1 MNNSNNANESNN
13 SYYDKISFELHEK
26 LKVLGEY
33 IKDKNE
39 EEALNIRMY

>member
-1 MNNSNNANESNN
+1 MTDQNNANRF
-13 SYYDKISFELHEK
+13 YDQISQELHEK